1 MLDRKEEGHP
11 PTKFRPPRI
20 NFEPK
25 SQERKGEGEKGMR
38 KQRCERVSRKYKKIG
53 ETLSRKFRERG
64 RMIIIIILAMQNLSQ
79 SLFSFAK
86 RKELRLYRG
95 EDACIRII
103 RERNKKFLYL
113 KHAPPSLP
121 SLPRVVKRLLTN
133 RAPCSS
139 PHPHPRKFT

>member
-79 SLFSFAK
+79 SLQFREEK
-86 RKELRLYRG
+86 RITVIQG
-95 EDACIRII
+95 GG
-103 RERNKKFLYL
+103 
-113 KHAPPSLP
+113 
-121 SLPRVVKRLLTN
+121 RVYKDNT
-133 RAPCSS
+133 
-139 PHPHPRKFT
+139 